1 MNTDSNQKQDEPEV
15 SPEVLA
21 KARRA
26 TVILYV
32 VMILLIAA
40 PFLYVWL
47 FR

>member
-1 MNTDSNQKQDEPEV
+1 MQKDSNTQPDEPEV

-32 VMILLIAA
+32 VMVLLIAA
-40 PFLYVWL
+40 PFLFVWF